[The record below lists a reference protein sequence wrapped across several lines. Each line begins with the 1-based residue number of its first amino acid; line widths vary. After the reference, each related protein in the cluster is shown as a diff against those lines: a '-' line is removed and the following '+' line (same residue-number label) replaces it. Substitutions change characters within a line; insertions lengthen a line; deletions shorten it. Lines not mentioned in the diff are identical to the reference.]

1 MYYIYMKISGGCAK
15 ESLDEVE
22 EQLDIEAG
30 GDNSAMPPKSQMSLH
45 HTVLQFMTIWNG
57 PMTLTMRS
65 KRVLDML
72 LKECDFVSSFVVRSV
87 AS

>member
-1 MYYIYMKISGGCAK
+1 MYYIYMKISVGCAK

-22 EQLDIEAG
+22 EQSDIEAD
-30 GDNSAMPPKSQMSLH
+30 GDINSAMPPKSQVSLR
-45 HTVLQFMTIWNG
+45 HTLSQFMTRQRLISF
-57 PMTLTMRS
+57 MRS
-65 KRVLDML
+65 KRLLDML